1 MCYLADG
8 LWFIYLSPA
17 RARLSIKH
25 TAINQVACLCTL
37 WCLLF
42 NCVKVRFFGIILTKS
57 LTLFDLYPHVYSISL
72 PNYIIFWSIK
82 IVSHLIGSWFEC
94 VKFCSLRLVDVK
106 IRLTNRELAFSR
118 LVMTR
123 KVKFL
128 DQLPYS
134 VRRNEDCRS
143 LWKER
148 LKMRIVHFRRV
159 SYLPF
164 ELRQSSYLLYFRSG
178 VVSNRAHYFYF
189 FIFMCFRNLRKIE

>member
-42 NCVKVRFFGIILTKS
+42 YCVKVRFFGIILTKS

-72 PNYIIFWSIK
+72 LNYIILWSSK
-82 IVSHLIGSWFEC
+82 IVSHLIGWWIEC
-94 VKFCSLRLVDVK
+94 IKLCTLRLVDVK
-106 IRLTNRELAFSR
+106 IRLTDRELAFAR

-123 KVKFL
+123 RVKFF

-143 LWKER
+143 LWKEII
-148 LKMRIVHFRRV
+148 KMWSVHFQRV
-159 SYLPF
+159 FYLPF
-164 ELRQSSYLLYFRSG
+164 KLWQSSY
-178 VVSNRAHYFYF
+178 V
-189 FIFMCFRNLRKIE
+189 FIILQKWKCK